1 MAELSREVVATTI
14 QEARSIQSDWQ
25 EAVDS
30 LGTDQIDAAPDF
42 LLSILSSVGAGA
54 RPYVALERR
63 GTSFSSAII
72 GRLVKRRI
80 SSKIG
85 SLQVPSPKL
94 DSLEIVHGG
103 YLSDGSPESLA
114 WLRKHIQT
122 LLLTGRVECV
132 SVLHLGEEHVG
143 YPQIASGLVPGRRP
157 HATTT
162 QHWLALL
169 VDPETGEKVDRHSS
183 RTRKKFRY
191 YDRKLREHF
200 SDDVVVREVRT
211 PSDLKEFVAVASSI
225 GARSYQKGINV
236 GVQDNARWNTLIET
250 LERQDCLSGHL
261 LVAGG
266 TPIAYALGSIYRSTY
281 SLIATSFL
289 PEFRDL
295 SPGAYLLRS
304 IIGELEERGV
314 KTLDFGFGD
323 AEYKRLYGT
332 VCVPESLMRFYGV
345 SIRARIAEAIDGVA
359 SGLTRTL
366 QMLLQDSGFAARI
379 RRMRRRRLEGRG

>member
-1 MAELSREVVATTI
+1 MAELSREVVASTI

-25 EAVDS
+25 EAVDR
-30 LGTDQIDAAPDF
+30 LGTGQIDAAPDF
-42 LLSILSSVGAGA
+42 LLSILSSVGTGA
-54 RPYVALERR
+54 RPYIALERR

-80 SSKIG
+80 PSKIG

-94 DSLEIVHGG
+94 HSLEIVHGG
-103 YLSDGSPESLA
+103 YLSDGSPESLG
-114 WLRKHIQT
+114 WLRSHIET

-132 SVLHLGEEHVG
+132 SVLHLSEEHAG
-143 YPQIASGLVPGRRP
+143 YPHIASGLVPGRRP

-162 QHWLALL
+162 QHWLAML
-169 VDPETGEKVDRHSS
+169 VDPETGEKVERHSS
-183 RTRKKFRY
+183 KTRRTFRY
-191 YDRKLREHF
+191 KDRKLREHF
-200 SDDVVVREVRT
+200 GDDVVIREVRK
-211 PSDLKEFVAVASSI
+211 PADLKEFVAIASSI

-236 GVQDNARWNTLIET
+236 GVQDNERWNTLIGA
-250 LERQDCLSGHL
+250 LEGQDCLSGHV

-281 SLIATSFL
+281 LLIATSFL

-304 IIGELEERGV
+304 IIGELEESGIRI
-314 KTLDFGFGD
+314 LDFGFGD
-323 AEYKRLYGT
+323 AEYKRLYGN
-332 VCVPESLMRFYGV
+332 VCVRESLMRFYGV
-345 SIRARIAEAIDGVA
+345 SVRARIAEAINGAA
-359 SGLTRTL
+359 SSLNRSL
-366 QMLLQDSGFAARI
+366 QMLLQDSGFAARV